1 MVLGEVEETV
11 TTIEVD
17 EETYE
22 EIIKTSIGVI
32 YRVNDQLTMH
42 GYFIAEFLGDG
53 EIQQLASINGEKLGE
68 DFEMESDPV
77 IYVFG
82 VSFGYKF

>member
-1 MVLGEVEETV
+1 
-11 TTIEVD
+11 
-17 EETYE
+17 
-22 EIIKTSIGVI
+22 
-32 YRVNDQLTMH
+32 MH

-53 EIQQLASINGEKLGE
+53 EIQQLASINGEKIGD
-68 DFEMESDPV
+68 DFRMESDPV